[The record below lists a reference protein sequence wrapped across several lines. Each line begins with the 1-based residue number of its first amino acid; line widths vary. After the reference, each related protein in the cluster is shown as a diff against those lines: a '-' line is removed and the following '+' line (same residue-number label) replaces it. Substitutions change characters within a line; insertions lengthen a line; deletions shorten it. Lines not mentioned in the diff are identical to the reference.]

1 MKKRKDKPSKGVLPF
16 FFSFIPCRSKMRG
29 RSSIDP
35 LERRTTHTWRLK
47 GRSSPEF
54 RRGKEGKSDF
64 ETTLLEGED

>member
-1 MKKRKDKPSKGVLPF
+1 
-16 FFSFIPCRSKMRG
+16 MRG

-54 RRGKEGKSDF
+54 RRGKESKSDF